1 LKGSGVI
8 SDAIWHEYPNTM
20 NIRILQRVMTILVL
34 VLVAAC
40 QVRGNTPAL
49 ARPEA
54 EAPDPLTTM
63 NAAFR
68 VAYADLRSQ
77 AIKDAGPVIIQSGES
92 MVLIRNGV
100 RTEAKATTP
109 RYNVL
114 KSVAHMPLALYVMLI
129 HGADSSLDEAALSRL
144 RDYRV
149 MVVKARDSIETRELT
164 PVQRD
169 RQLRMFDRSMTLIDA
184 VLSSGHATKA
194 GLLGFT
200 RSQKNDILANAYEAA
215 DDQITTMDR
224 QFKIWQAEMSAEERK
239 QLRVAVGT
247 AHMARVGSLAMQYF
261 AVALDEPYEGRFEE
275 EQMKDSDFRL
285 LVLESVFDE
294 QGIANAVG
302 THLIDADIGNSFFGD
317 SQRMHRDLLADPTE
331 EIISKKFGKRP
342 ATPQ

>member
-1 LKGSGVI
+1 
-8 SDAIWHEYPNTM
+8 M
-20 NIRILQRVMTILVL
+20 NIRIALRTMMILAL
-34 VLVAAC
+34 ALVAAC
-40 QVRGNTPAL
+40 QVRGSAPVI

-54 EAPDPLTTM
+54 EAPDPLATM

-68 VAYADLRSQ
+68 TAYADLRSQ

-100 RTEAKATTP
+100 RTEARATTP

-129 HGADSSLDEAALSRL
+129 HGAGSPLDDASLSRL
-144 RDYRV
+144 RDYRLLV
-149 MVVKARDSIETRELT
+149 AKSRDSIEKRELT
-164 PVQRD
+164 PAQRD
-169 RQLRMFDRSMTLIDA
+169 RQLRMFDRSMVLIDS
-184 VLSSGHATKA
+184 VLQSGRVAKSD
-194 GLLGFT
+194 LLGFT
-200 RSQKNDILANAYEAA
+200 RSQKDDILANAYEAA

-224 QFKIWQAEMSAEERK
+224 QFKAWQAEMTAEERK

-317 SQRMHRDLLADPTE
+317 NQRMHRDLLADPTE
-331 EIISKKFGKRP
+331 EIIAKKFGVRP
-342 ATPQ
+342 EVTR

>member
-1 LKGSGVI
+1 
-8 SDAIWHEYPNTM
+8 M
-20 NIRILQRVMTILVL
+20 NMRILQRVMIILAL
-34 VLVAAC
+34 ALVAAC
-40 QVRGNTPAL
+40 QVRGSAPVM

-68 VAYADLRSQ
+68 TAYADLRSQ

-129 HGADSSLDEAALSRL
+129 HGADSPLDEASLGHL

-149 MVVKARDSIETRELT
+149 RVVQARDSIEARELT
-164 PVQRD
+164 SEQRG
-169 RQLRMFDRSMTLIDA
+169 RQLRMFDRSLVLIDS
-184 VLSSGHATKA
+184 VLESGRVTKSD
-194 GLLGFT
+194 LLGFT
-200 RSQKNDILANAYEAA
+200 RSQKDDILANAYEAA

-224 QFKIWQAEMSAEERK
+224 QFKAWQAEMSAEERK

-261 AVALDEPYEGRFEE
+261 AVALDEPYEGRFEQ

-302 THLIDADIGNSFFGD
+302 THIIDADIGDSFFGD
-317 SQRMHRDLLADPTE
+317 NQRMHRDLLADPTE
-331 EIISKKFGKRP
+331 EIIAKKFGVRP
-342 ATPQ
+342 EVTR